1 MSLAQRGSGLLDCL
15 IAVTVMSIG
24 SLGMA
29 EMGVH
34 RQQLLLAANQHA
46 ETVEAAR
53 NTAVLLGST
62 GGLASE
68 AIAPADG
75 RFNIALHSDNNGW
88 RPDSGSKSAREQPH
102 HFGINARADFEA
114 TQPMNLNCC
123 QTRRPPGGGLAGRSA
138 HCNKHRIIFGGRQ
151 LKFVRQHPSYRKPGQ
166 RATAY
171 TGKRNICTRH
181 Y

>member
-15 IAVTVMSIG
+15 IALTVMSTG

-46 ETVEAAR
+46 ETIEAAW

-68 AIAPADG
+68 AIAPADA
-75 RFNIALHSDNNGW
+75 RFNIALYSDNG
-88 RPDSGSKSAREQPH
+88 GSS
-102 HFGINARADFEA
+102 I
-114 TQPMNLNCC
+114 LV
-123 QTRRPPGGGLAGRSA
+123 RRVLQNNRTISVSMPVQIS
-138 HCNKHRIIFGGRQ
+138 
-151 LKFVRQHPSYRKPGQ
+151 
-166 RATAY
+166 
-171 TGKRNICTRH
+171 KRLSP
-181 Y
+181 

>member
-15 IAVTVMSIG
+15 IALTVMSIG

-46 ETVEAAR
+46 ETVEAAW

-68 AIAPADG
+68 TIAPADA
-75 RFNIALHSDNNGW
+75 RFNIALYSDNG
-88 RPDSGSKSAREQPH
+88 GSS
-102 HFGINARADFEA
+102 I
-114 TQPMNLNCC
+114 LV
-123 QTRRPPGGGLAGRSA
+123 RRVLQNNRTISVSMPVQIS
-138 HCNKHRIIFGGRQ
+138 
-151 LKFVRQHPSYRKPGQ
+151 
-166 RATAY
+166 
-171 TGKRNICTRH
+171 KRLSP
-181 Y
+181 